1 MDTKTQKQQD
11 SIRRLIQRQYDQLLD
26 LCEQTRAEVDMLSS
40 SLYGGSM
47 QNSTEISKVQDMISL
62 MEKDIHKKKEETAK
76 QSIENKY
83 DQLLNFYNQTKD
95 EITVLEGALNQGLPS
110 MDLRMQQNSIIG
122 HNAFDRSSFY
132 NTFQDLEDL
141 NPRERLNL
149 HPHDPF
155 AEMVRSQAP
164 QQPLLQPVQNVV
176 PVPPEPYTPP
186 EPVVPQ
192 APNVVPMPPIPPVVP
207 EPIMPQVP
215 EIPVAKPRVPEHLRS
230 ITEGLKL

>member
-40 SLYGGSM
+40 SLYDGSM
-47 QNSTEISKVQDMISL
+47 QNSTEISKVRDMISL
-62 MEKDIHKKKEETAK
+62 MEKNIHKKKEETIK
-76 QSIENKY
+76 QSIENRY

-95 EITVLEGALNQGLPS
+95 EIAALEGALNQGLPS
-110 MDLRMQQNSIIG
+110 MDLRMQQK
-122 HNAFDRSSFY
+122 
-132 NTFQDLEDL
+132 
-141 NPRERLNL
+141 
-149 HPHDPF
+149 
-155 AEMVRSQAP
+155 
-164 QQPLLQPVQNVV
+164 PLLQPVQNVV